1 MMEEKLCGYDCFW
14 RELGHMEEKKQR
26 YSASRYTHI
35 MAGET
40 EMKKKNW
47 ILLNIIQDWNELR
60 RNA

>member
-47 ILLNIIQDWNELR
+47 IL
-60 RNA
+60 